1 MTMVTTEL
9 LRAKFEAGLTYDA
22 YVKTGSP
29 DQQANWARMHERV
42 KLTETQTELLKGF
55 TRHMPVLVLSGMWCG
70 DCVQQC
76 PFFDHFARAATSIHL
91 RFVDR
96 DAHRDLSDMVKIC
109 GGNRVPTVLFLNE
122 DFEFVAIAGDK
133 SLSRFRHAAA
143 TQLGP
148 ACPLPGAELPQD
160 QVSASMQDWLDEFER
175 VHLLLRL
182 SAKLR
187 QRHGD

>member
-1 MTMVTTEL
+1 MVTTEM
-9 LRAKFEAGLTYDA
+9 LRAKFQAGLAYDQ

-29 DQQANWARMHERV
+29 DQQDNWKRMHERV
-42 KLTETQTELLKGF
+42 KLTPAQTELLRGF
-55 TRHMPVLVLSGMWCG
+55 TRHMPVLVISGMWCG

-76 PFFDHFARAATSIHL
+76 PFFDHFAKAASTVHV

-96 DAHRDLSDMVKIC
+96 DQHRDLSDLVKIC

-122 DFEFVAIAGDK
+122 DHEFVGLAGDK
-133 SLSRFRHAAA
+133 LLARFRYAAA

-148 ACPLPGAELPQD
+148 ACPLPGAELPAD
-160 QVSASMQDWLDEFER
+160 QIAASLQDWLNEFER

>member
-1 MTMVTTEL
+1 MVTTEL
-9 LRAKFEAGLTYDA
+9 LRSTFQAGLPYDA

-42 KLTETQTELLKGF
+42 KLTGPQTELLKGF
-55 TRHMPVLVLSGMWCG
+55 SRNMPVLVISGMWCG

-76 PFFDHFARAATSIHL
+76 PFFDHFAKASSVMHV

-96 DAHRDLSDMVKIC
+96 DQHKALSDMVKIC
-109 GGNRVPTVLFLNE
+109 GGNRVPTVLLLNE
-122 DFEFVAIAGDK
+122 DFEFVGLAGDK
-133 SLSRFRHAAA
+133 SLSRLRYAAA
-143 TQLGP
+143 TQLGA
-148 ACPLPGAELPQD
+148 ACPLPGAEVPAD
-160 QVSASMQDWLDEFER
+160 QVSASVQDWINEFER